1 LNNLIK
7 LIASK
12 EGSPINLSKEVFS
25 TISTIASRSAYGTK
39 CRYHKEFISVVREAT
54 LISGGFEI
62 GDLYPSITWLQYVSG
77 LKPKLEKLH
86 READHIMQNIF
97 SDHREMKASRNT
109 QEQSDD
115 VEANEYLLDVLFK
128 FQDSSNQQEFQLTD
142 DSIKAV
148 IL

>member
-1 LNNLIK
+1 
-7 LIASK
+7 
-12 EGSPINLSKEVFS
+12 
-25 TISTIASRSAYGTK
+25 
-39 CRYHKEFISVVREAT
+39 YHKEFISVVREAT

-86 READHIMQNIF
+86 READQIMQNIF
-97 SDHREMKASRNT
+97 SDHREMKAS

-115 VEANEYLLDVLFK
+115 VEANEYLLDVLLK
-128 FQDSSNQQEFQLTD
+128 FQDSNNQQEFQLTD